1 MISLK
6 AIREAV
12 KLVPQVIPF
21 LTGKA
26 RVFYFGAIAFDE
38 FKSYEDMLSK
48 IQSLVKNT
56 YKGKVGTVE
65 FTDRMTSIIGGQLRN
80 AYNTAWI
87 NEGMD
92 EDNTSA
98 ALPDYLEESLLDMI
112 AEQTNSSFSYQ
123 YYNDIIDA
131 RIRVAPVDPLLSRAE
146 LWAGQWN
153 TAYENATSL
162 ITLNN
167 GGREEWVLGATEQH
181 CPECAALS
189 GIVAFASEW
198 NELNVYPKNPPN
210 DYLTCGGWRCDCERR
225 ATDKKRSRN
234 AYNRIKAIVK

>member
-1 MISLK
+1 MNVSKHILLAIK
-6 AIREAV
+6 AVPSVAPYLTGRARFMFFAAV
-12 KLVPQVIPF
+12 KF
-21 LTGKA
+21 EA
-26 RVFYFGAIAFDE
+26 Y
-38 FKSYEDMLSK
+38 KSYEDMLSR

-56 YKGKVGTVE
+56 YKGKVSTGD
-65 FTDRMTSIIGGQLRN
+65 FTDKMASIIGGQLRN

-98 ALPDYLEESLLDMI
+98 ALPDYLEESLVEMI
-112 AEQTNSSFSYQ
+112 AQQTNTEFAYQ
-123 YYNDIIDA
+123 YFTNIMAA
-131 RIRVAPVDPLLSRAE
+131 RRSETPIDPLLSRAE

-162 ITLNN
+162 ITINN
-167 GGREEWVLGATEQH
+167 GGREEWILGATEQH
-181 CPECAALS
+181 CPECAALN
-189 GIVAFASEW
+189 GIIAFASEW
-198 NELNVYPKNPPN
+198 EELGVRPKNPPN
-210 DYLTCGGWRCDCERR
+210 DNLTCGGWRCDCERR

>member
-1 MISLK
+1 MISLRF
-6 AIREAV
+6 IREAV
-12 KLVPQVIPF
+12 KLVPQVIP
-21 LTGKA
+21 LLMGKA
-26 RVFYFGAIAFDE
+26 RAFYFGSVAFDA

-56 YKGKVGTVE
+56 YNGKVGTVE
-65 FTDRMTSIIGGQLRN
+65 FTDRITSIIGGQLRN

-112 AEQTNSSFSYQ
+112 ETQTDSGYSYQ
-123 YYNDIIDA
+123 YYTDIMKARSDKAPIDT
-131 RIRVAPVDPLLSRAE
+131 LLSRAE

-181 CPECAALS
+181 CPECAALN
-189 GIVAFASEW
+189 GIVA
-198 NELNVYPKNPPN
+198 
-210 DYLTCGGWRCDCERR
+210 
-225 ATDKKRSRN
+225 
-234 AYNRIKAIVK
+234 IVS

>member
-1 MISLK
+1 MNKFSFIKSAL
-6 AIREAV
+6 E
-12 KLVPQVIPF
+12 LVPQVAQY
-21 LTGKA
+21 LKGEA
-26 RVFYFGAIAFDE
+26 RAFYFGAVKADAY
-38 FKSYEDMLSK
+38 KSYDDMLSK
-48 IQSLVKNT
+48 IQALVKST
-56 YKGKVGTVE
+56 YKGNVGTVD
-65 FTDRMTSIIGGQLRN
+65 FADRMSSIIGGQLRN

-98 ALPDYLEESLLDMI
+98 ALPDYLEESLLTAI
-112 AEQTNSSFSYQ
+112 KEQTNSSFIYQ

-131 RIRVAPVDPLLSRAE
+131 RIREAPIDPLLSRAE
-146 LWAGQWN
+146 LWAGQWS

-167 GGREEWVLGATEQH
+167 GGREEWILGATEQH
-181 CPECAALS
+181 CPECAALN

-198 NELNVYPKNPPN
+198 NKAGVYPKNPPN

-234 AYNRIKAIVK
+234 AYNRIVAIVK

>member
-1 MISLK
+1 MISLRF
-6 AIREAV
+6 IREAV
-12 KLVPQVIPF
+12 KLVPQVIP
-21 LTGKA
+21 LLMGKA
-26 RVFYFGAIAFDE
+26 RAFYFGSVAFDA

-56 YKGKVGTVE
+56 YNGKVGTVE
-65 FTDRMTSIIGGQLRN
+65 FTDRITSIIGGQLRN

-92 EDNTSA
+92 EDNTTA

-112 AEQTNSSFSYQ
+112 AQQASTEFSYQ
-123 YYNDIIDA
+123 YFTDIMAA
-131 RIRVAPVDPLLSRAE
+131 RRSETPIDPLLSRAE

-181 CPECAALS
+181 CPECAALN
-189 GIVAFASEW
+189 GIVAFANEW
-198 NELNVYPKNPPN
+198 EELGVRPKNPPN
-210 DYLTCGGWRCDCERR
+210 DNLTCGGWRCDCERR

>member
-1 MISLK
+1 VISLRF
-6 AIREAV
+6 IREAV
-12 KLVPQVIPF
+12 KLVPQVIP
-21 LTGKA
+21 LLMGKA
-26 RVFYFGAIAFDE
+26 RAFYFGSVAFDA

-56 YKGKVGTVE
+56 YNGKVGTVE
-65 FTDRMTSIIGGQLRN
+65 FTDRITSIIGGQLRN

-112 AEQTNSSFSYQ
+112 ETQTDSSYSYQ
-123 YYNDIIDA
+123 YYTDIMKARSDKAPIDT
-131 RIRVAPVDPLLSRAE
+131 LLSRAE

-181 CPECAALS
+181 CPECAALN
-189 GIVAFASEW
+189 GIVAFANEW
-198 NELNVYPKNPPN
+198 EELGVRPKNPPN
-210 DYLTCGGWRCDCERR
+210 DNLTCGGWRCDCERR

-234 AYNRIKAIVK
+234 AYNRIVAIVK